1 MSFGIKAGTNF
12 TKIDGQSFK
21 DGYKLSFQG
30 GLFMELD
37 FNKKIGIQP
46 EFLFSQ
52 IKSENNTG
60 VINYTFQNNEVNLN
74 YLSIPILFRYKVAK
88 ILVLNVG
95 PQYSFLLNKSDNGML
110 DENFAYGMVS
120 RFQQHNYI
128 SLQFLEACYKAGDT
142 VLAGKV
148 TKSVKKELEQQMT
161 FYAALGKM
169 SVAELQ
175 QGIAKSSQMRYQ
187 QERDEYMA
195 NSPQKLRS
203 IYDDA
208 ERGYQFLKAMENF
221 EQQFKNPKPINNT
234 VPVQQPK
241 TAPVIK

>member
-1 MSFGIKAGTNF
+1 MKKNILVFTTFLFINFFTNAQDANVGIKAGSNF

-95 PQYSFLLNKSDNGML
+95 PQYSFLLNKSDNKLVGGS
-110 DENFAYGMVS
+110 EPF
-120 RFQQHNYI
+120 
-128 SLQFLEACYKAGDT
+128 
-142 VLAGKV
+142 
-148 TKSVKKELEQQMT
+148 
-161 FYAALGKM
+161 
-169 SVAELQ
+169 
-175 QGIAKSSQMRYQ
+175 KSSDFAMIGGAQLNFKYMRIYGRYAIGLNNINDLSESNKWKSQ
-187 QERDEYMA
+187 QI
-195 NSPQKLRS
+195 QL
-203 IYDDA
+203 
-208 ERGYQFLKAMENF
+208 GLG
-221 EQQFKNPKPINNT
+221 FKF
-234 VPVQQPK
+234 
-241 TAPVIK
+241 